1 MVTNKQIPYIFIFFI
16 LLSFKGFS
24 VSLLQMDTLVL
35 YQVKQKI
42 QDGTAS
48 ERTLSAYKA
57 LISKANK
64 LLSIENPTVMDKTIM
79 PPTGNKHDYLSISRY
94 WWPDPESPNGLPWSR
109 KDGETNPDTQT
120 NAVDRKRLG
129 TLTSGVENLCLAY
142 YFSNDTRYAEKA
154 ASMLKTW
161 FLDEETRMN
170 PHLEYAQSVPGNSK
184 GRSSG
189 ILDGKSIASVVPDA
203 LIIIS
208 NSSYWTKN
216 DTENINQWL
225 SEYLTWLTESELG
238 NTENNQK
245 NNHASWY
252 KFQVASLAYYLGN
265 ETLAKETV
273 SLAQESLDQQLDF
286 EGKQTHEL
294 ERTRSF
300 FYSCYNLEALS
311 SIAMVG
317 DKIDMDMW
325 NFKSKNKKSLALA
338 ISYITPIIDG
348 KEWPYTDIYGTDL
361 SRLVST
367 LSRMSKHS
375 KSKTYSKLLSKTI
388 DILLKK
394 EKSTHEK
401 NDILDALCLKGE
413 INI

>member
-1 MVTNKQIPYIFIFFI
+1 MVTNKQIPYIFILFI
-16 LLSFKGFS
+16 LLSLKGFS
-24 VSLLQMDTLVL
+24 VSLRQMDTLVL

-94 WWPDPESPNGLPWSR
+94 WWPDPESPNGLPWIR

-189 ILDGKSIASVVPDA
+189 ILDGKSIGSVVPDS
-203 LIIIS
+203 LIILS

-273 SLAQESLDQQLDF
+273 SLAQQSLDQQFDF

-325 NFKSKNKKSLALA
+325 YYKSKNKKSLALA
-338 ISYITPIIDG
+338 INYLTPIIDG

-367 LSRMSKHS
+367 LSRISKHS
-375 KSKTYSKLLSKTI
+375 KSKTY
-388 DILLKK
+388 
-394 EKSTHEK
+394 
-401 NDILDALCLKGE
+401 
-413 INI
+413 